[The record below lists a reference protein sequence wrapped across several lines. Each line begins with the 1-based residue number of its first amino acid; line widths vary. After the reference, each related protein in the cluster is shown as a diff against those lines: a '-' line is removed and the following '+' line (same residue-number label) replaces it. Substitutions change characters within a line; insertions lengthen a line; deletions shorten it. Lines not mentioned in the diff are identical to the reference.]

1 MSRADEFAPYLQDT
15 QTHLRMTRR
24 ELLHAGMLAAT
35 FSILGKET
43 FAQAN
48 RGHRPWYGKFRMGLQ
63 SYSLRG
69 YRLDE
74 ALEKTE
80 KLGIAY
86 WEAYP
91 GHIPQTQSAG
101 TIQELQA
108 KLKQRGIYL
117 RAWGVQGFDG
127 NEAKARATF
136 EFAKAMGLQTITAD
150 PTSQALPIL
159 ERLVEEYQINIAIH
173 NHGPGSR
180 YDKIASVA
188 AALKGRHP
196 RIGACVDTGHYLRS
210 NEDPVEAIRTFG
222 KRVYSVHLKDVKDK
236 TQFTIL
242 GQGDLDTVGVFRTL
256 QKIEYPHI
264 IALEY
269 EEHPE
274 NPSPYIDLCLAAA
287 RDAILKAKY
296 Q

>member
-1 MSRADEFAPYLQDT
+1 MNATSNAFSRDNT
-15 QTHLRMTRR
+15 QHRISRRQLLRTG
-24 ELLHAGMLAAT
+24 ALAAA
-35 FSILGKET
+35 SGALGIEAL
-43 FAQAN
+43 AQAN
-48 RGHRPWYGKFRMGLQ
+48 RGHKPWYGKFRMGIQ

-69 YRLDE
+69 YSLDE
-74 ALEKTE
+74 ALERTE

-91 GHIPQTQSAG
+91 GHIPQTNSAG
-101 TIQELQA
+101 TIQGMLA
-108 KLKQRGIYL
+108 KLKARGVYL

-136 EFAKAMGLQTITAD
+136 EFARAMGLQTITAD
-150 PTSQALPIL
+150 PSREALPIL
-159 ERLVEEYQINIAIH
+159 DKLVEEYKINIAIH

-180 YDKIASVA
+180 YDKIDSVA
-188 AALKGRHP
+188 AALAGHHP

-210 NEDPVEAIRTFG
+210 GEDPVEAIHTFG

-236 TQFTIL
+236 TQFTTL
-242 GQGDLDTVGVFRTL
+242 GRGDLDTVGVFRAL
-256 QKIEYPHI
+256 RKLDYPYVV
-264 IALEY
+264 ALEY

-274 NPSPYIDLCLAAA
+274 NPCPDIDLCLATA
-287 RDAILKAKY
+287 RDAINKAKY